1 MVDTPTSVVGANGLS
16 IIIIIIINRGL
27 PRLNNDNY
35 YFVKRVFD
43 HSILQDQLEYTHE
56 PINIKMR
63 LLLILIY

>member
-27 PRLNNDNY
+27 PHLNNDNY
-35 YFVKRVFD
+35 YFVKRVLN

>member
-16 IIIIIIINRGL
+16 IIIIIINRGL
-27 PRLNNDNY
+27 PCLNNDNY
-35 YFVKRVFD
+35 YFVRRVLD